1 MKTINK
7 RKNLIKEGF
16 SILGWAVDDIT
27 HNRYADELL
36 VLEKEYEKNHRNF
49 CAGRTYALSSIDCAK
64 YWAVQ
69 HVLDALK
76 NNTRHDIK
84 SYIHLKK
91 SIFLAES
98 LVANYRKELEKEFE
112 GFDFEAFFT
121 LQDDLYQEA
130 I

>member
-1 MKTINK
+1 M
-7 RKNLIKEGF
+7 
-16 SILGWAVDDIT
+16 
-27 HNRYADELL
+27 
-36 VLEKEYEKNHRNF
+36 
-49 CAGRTYALSSIDCAK
+49 
-64 YWAVQ
+64 
-69 HVLDALK
+69 DALK